1 MWSLPV
7 PSSPRQYIFGLNY
20 NYHSDLS
27 NKSKK
32 TNKNCKFKKNNNS
45 KSENVPTFHS
55 KPPTAMPPA
64 AAWPAK
70 PMNKLLPT
78 LLDIREAPICK
89 HTKAILMNTKT
100 PPYIQYVV
108 FDSQNLAVVW
118 RWAGGRSLARRLC
131 FGGNLINNHCLCYV
145 QSCIPVIPDYHFT
158 QSLFFR
164 TLQSIQ
170 NAAAPPQYTQ
180 LWQEH
185 SVALLPQMYHNY
197 QYI

>member
-1 MWSLPV
+1 MSLH
-7 PSSPRQYIFGLNY
+7 SIQSPRQQCLQPLLGL
-20 NYHSDLS
+20 LS
-27 NKSKK
+27 QWINCYQHCWTSEKLQSVNTQRQFWWIQKHLRTYSMLCFIVK
-32 TNKNCKFKKNNNS
+32 TWLWC
-45 KSENVPTFHS
+45 EGE
-55 KPPTAMPPA
+55 
-64 AAWPAK
+64 
-70 PMNKLLPT
+70 
-78 LLDIREAPICK
+78 R
-89 HTKAILMNTKT
+89 
-100 PPYIQYVV
+100 
-108 FDSQNLAVVW
+108 
-118 RWAGGRSLARRLC
+118 GGRSLARRLC

-180 LWQEH
+180 LWQER